1 MTSYALL
8 SRPYVSHNSGLIS
21 KQEFIDGCKLLNES
35 LANEEQIRDAE
46 KIANLLDITGKG
58 HIDINE
64 FFEMF
69 RIADVHSDSALS
81 ETLKLHS
88 HKMPS
93 LAGKKRISE
102 TNLAGMAADG
112 SKPKTHNRH
121 PSSGEFTSTAAA
133 AAKVV
138 EDKSVIAPDSIVLPP
153 PISAASLS
161 AKGQVVLPPPSPSL
175 DSILPPPVRKS
186 PRGDESQAGSWFG
199 LGRSSSKTGLGAAK
213 SLHGIGSSPSLKN
226 LDPLGASLHGAALSQ
241 RDAETLRRIAS
252 VRDPLAA
259 SLHGLGSSEH
269 NLVKVT
275 SRKDIDPLNA
285 SVHAFQQ
292 QDDRRELLLKNVAS
306 VKSLDINELD
316 KRSQTRLK
324 RSQSGA
330 FNTAAEDSIAGRTIQ
345 IDTPVR
351 DSRSR
356 TLSTLGRQQSTDS
369 STGEPKST

>member
-1 MTSYALL
+1 M
-8 SRPYVSHNSGLIS
+8 
-21 KQEFIDGCKLLNES
+21 NES

-58 HIDINE
+58 HIAINE

-81 ETLKLHS
+81 ETLTLHS

-102 TNLAGMAADG
+102 TNLAGMAVDG
-112 SKPKTHNRH
+112 AKPKTHHRH
-121 PSSGEFTSTAAA
+121 PSSGEFPSVSSP
-133 AAKVV
+133 VV

-153 PISAASLS
+153 AISAASLS
-161 AKGQVVLPPPSPSL
+161 AKGQVVLPPPSL
-175 DSILPPPVRKS
+175 DSILPPPVKKS
-186 PRGDESQAGSWFG
+186 PRDDSKAGSWFG
-199 LGRSSSKTGLGAAK
+199 LGRSPSKTGLGSAK

-226 LDPLGASLHGAALSQ
+226 LDLLGASLHGASLSQ

-252 VRDPLAA
+252 RDPLAA

-275 SRKDIDPLNA
+275 SRKDMDPLNA

-306 VKSLDINELD
+306 VKALDINELD
-316 KRSQTRLK
+316 KRSQTRMK

-330 FNTAAEDSIAGRTIQ
+330 FNTTAEDSIAGRTIQ

-356 TLSTLGRQQSTDS
+356 TLSTLGRQSSTDS
-369 STGEPKST
+369 SAGTTEPKST